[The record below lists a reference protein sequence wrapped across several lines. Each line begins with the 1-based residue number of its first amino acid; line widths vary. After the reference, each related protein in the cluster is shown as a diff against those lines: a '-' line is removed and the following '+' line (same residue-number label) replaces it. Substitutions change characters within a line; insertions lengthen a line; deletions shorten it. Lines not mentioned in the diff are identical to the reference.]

1 MKKHSGFCNT
11 ASRLNA
17 NMSKSSSYTSGSPM
31 KKMKT
36 EDKTEVKTEVK
47 DKHFKR
53 DLDADLEFLCKLTK
67 TYVPDCAGMSK
78 AAIKKSNDK
87 DAKSA

>member
-1 MKKHSGFCNT
+1 
-11 ASRLNA
+11 
-17 NMSKSSSYTSGSPM
+17 MSKSSSYTSGSPM

-36 EDKTEVKTEVK
+36 EDKSEDK
-47 DKHFKR
+47 DMEFKKEIQ
-53 DLDADLEFLCKLTK
+53 DSLDFLCKLTK
-67 TYVPDCAGMSK
+67 GYVPDCAGMSK